1 MLLKLRQKIALYL
14 LIKIKRAIR
23 YRKPDITVGQTYLK
37 RWHLI
42 PENSFLN
49 VYYHELRA
57 SDLDRHLHDH
67 PYFFSSFILE
77 GGYLEHTEQGI
88 VNRKVGHINLHNPWY
103 VHRLV
108 MKDRYGANTIFI
120 TAPKI
125 RKWGFKTEDGWI
137 PNDQYLG
144 KFGVQNAFANPITVE
159 QEETP
164 EPIPTP
170 TRKVASRK

>member
-14 LIKIKRAIR
+14 LIKIKKAVR
-23 YRKPDITVGQTYLK
+23 YRKPDITVGRTYLK

-49 VYYHELRA
+49 VYYHEIGA

-77 GGYLEHTEQGI
+77 GGYFEHTEKGI
-88 VNRKVGHINLHNPWY
+88 TDRGAGDLNIHIPWFA
-103 VHRLV
+103 HRLV
-108 MKDRYGANTIFI
+108 MKNSYGAKTIFI

-137 PNDQYLG
+137 PNDQYIG
-144 KFGVQNAFANPITVE
+144 KFGVQNALANPITVE
-159 QEETP
+159 QEEAP
-164 EPIPTP
+164 MLIPTP
-170 TRKVASRK
+170 TRKVVSRK